1 MKTHARHFSR
11 IVFGLGGA
19 SLAALLAAGCAT
31 ESTGVLTAS
40 MTPEQYA
47 QLSEQQCTGVP
58 AKEQEQG
65 ILAYRDSIAG
75 AQTLKESYQVGK
87 MKLTRDSGVQIGVRA
102 QPNLTGPW
110 LERVATCHM
119 ALARSGRLSPSTSDP
134 FAVPGATVHVEE
146 AYTGYVVQLHVID
159 ADAAKE
165 VMSRTSVA
173 LTTPNGP
180 ATAEQ
185 IAQ

>member
-1 MKTHARHFSR
+1 MKTHASQFSR
-11 IVFGLGGA
+11 IVFGMGGA
-19 SLAALLAAGCAT
+19 GLAALLAAGCAT
-31 ESTGVLTAS
+31 EQTGVLTAS
-40 MTPEQYA
+40 MTPDQYA

-65 ILAYRDSIAG
+65 ILAYRDAIAG
-75 AQTLKESYQVGK
+75 AQTLKDPYQVGK
-87 MKLTRDSGVQIGVRA
+87 MKLTRDSGVQIGIRA

-119 ALARSGRLSPSTSDP
+119 ALARSGRLTPSASNP
-134 FAVPGATVHVEE
+134 FAVAGATVHVEE
-146 AYTGYVVQLHVID
+146 AYTGYIVQLHVGD

-180 ATAEQ
+180 VTAEHV
-185 IAQ
+185 AQ

>member
-1 MKTHARHFSR
+1 MKTHTGHLLKV
-11 IVFGLGGA
+11 VFGLGGA
-19 SLAALLAAGCAT
+19 SLAALLATGCAT
-31 ESTGVLTAS
+31 ESNGVLTGS

-47 QLSEQQCTGVP
+47 QLSEEQCTGVP

-65 ILAYRDSIAG
+65 ILAYRDAIAG
-75 AQTLKESYQVGK
+75 AQPLKDPYQVGK
-87 MKLTRDSGVQIGVRA
+87 VKLTRDAGVQIGVRA

-119 ALARSGRLSPSTSDP
+119 ALARSGRLTPSANDP

-146 AYTGYVVQLHVID
+146 AYTGYVVQLHVAD
-159 ADAAKE
+159 ANAAKE

-180 ATAEQ
+180 ATAEHVGQ
-185 IAQ
+185 

>member
-1 MKTHARHFSR
+1 MKTHVSHSWR
-11 IVFGLGGA
+11 IMFGLGGA

-47 QLSEQQCTGVP
+47 QLSDQQCNGVP

-65 ILAYRDSIAG
+65 ILAYRDAISG
-75 AQTLKESYQVGK
+75 AQTLKDPYQVGK

-102 QPNLTGPW
+102 EPNLTGPW

-119 ALARSGRLSPSTSDP
+119 ALARSGRLTPSASDP
-134 FAVPGATVHVEE
+134 FAVAGATVHVEE
-146 AYTGYVVQLHVID
+146 AYTGYIIQLHVSD
-159 ADAAKE
+159 PDAAKD
-165 VMSRTSVA
+165 VMNRTSVA

-180 ATAEQ
+180 VTAEHV
-185 IAQ
+185 AQ